1 MYQVYTSV
9 KIDAPGEARHGQVGS
24 VVNAAQAGEPV
35 EVKFDDGKTDLFEFG
50 QLKAL

>member
-9 KIDAPGEARHGQVGS
+9 KIEAPGEERHGQVG
-24 VVNAAQAGEPV
+24 VVVSAPPAGEPV

>member
-9 KIDAPGEARHGQVGS
+9 KIDAPGDERHGQVGAVIS
-24 VVNAAQAGEPV
+24 ASPADTPV

>member
-1 MYQVYTSV
+1 MYQTYTPV
-9 KIDAPGEARHGQVGS
+9 KINDPGKPRHDQVGA
-24 VVNAAQAGEPV
+24 VVSASPAGEPV